1 MTSAAEIRPAGRPP
15 VSAILVVRDEV
26 ASIERCLDSLGW
38 VDEVVVL
45 DSGSRDG
52 TQEICRRRGCR
63 VIETPWRGFGAMK
76 KLAAES
82 ATHDWIFSIDA
93 DEVVSAPLRDR
104 LLRILEHGPEVHGY
118 RVRFRTYYLGREIRH
133 CGWAN
138 EHHLRFFDRRF
149 GNYTDR
155 PLHEAVQME
164 DPKLELGEAI
174 EHFTYPTVASH
185 LEKINAYSDL
195 AAARLFEQGRR
206 ISLLGAGMRGVL
218 KFFTMYVAQ
227 RGFLDGKEGLILSSI
242 SAFGVY
248 CKYLKL
254 WELSRWKRSS

>member
-1 MTSAAEIRPAGRPP
+1 VTSAAEIRPAGRPP

-82 ATHDWIFSIDA
+82 AT
-93 DEVVSAPLRDR
+93 
-104 LLRILEHGPEVHGY
+104 HGPEVHGY